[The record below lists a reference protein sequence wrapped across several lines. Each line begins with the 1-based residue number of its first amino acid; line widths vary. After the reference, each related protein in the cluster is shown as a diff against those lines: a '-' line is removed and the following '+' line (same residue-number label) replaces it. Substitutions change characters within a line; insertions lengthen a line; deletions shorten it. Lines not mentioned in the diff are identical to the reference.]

1 MGNGLTMNVKEGAG
15 CECHVF
21 CGTFPRAL
29 WEVVD
34 RAKGE
39 DITWPC
45 HRIHNNC
52 QQVLAQPETM
62 PVPDSRTLGSSDSA
76 ASAGTACLIKQTVL
90 SHLCMPAVLVGG
102 GSLHRSRALG

>member
-1 MGNGLTMNVKEGAG
+1 MNVKEDAG
-15 CECHVF
+15 CACHVF

-52 QQVLAQPETM
+52 QQVLAQPETV
-62 PVPDSRTLGSSDSA
+62 PVPIVELSVL
-76 ASAGTACLIKQTVL
+76 LILQQ
-90 SHLCMPAVLVGG
+90 VLVQ
-102 GSLHRSRALG
+102 LV